1 MSEPKHGKLP
11 PMQSRDD
18 DTVPGV
24 RPLGPPPPMPQ
35 RRQKQRKGD
44 YGEPWRW
51 VGCDTSCDVEGCEHD
66 ETTTLR
72 LESKSGYILNT
83 DVFGGVA
90 FPLIGDEDQVR
101 IVACVNAL
109 AGRDP
114 ETVKRQLEERDKL
127 LAMCKALVD
136 HERTNRYGGLAAIPD
151 DCFVAAK
158 AEIAKAEK
166 PK

>member
-1 MSEPKHGKLP
+1 MSEPK
-11 PMQSRDD
+11 
-18 DTVPGV
+18 
-24 RPLGPPPPMPQ
+24 
-35 RRQKQRKGD
+35 
-44 YGEPWRW
+44 YGEPWKW
-51 VGCDTSCDVEGCEHD
+51 VTDLDDGLDGIVLANLNCIAHDSDTVSLPELH
-66 ETTTLR
+66 R
-72 LESKSGYILNT
+72 
-83 DVFGGVA
+83 A
-90 FPLIGDEDQVR
+90 
-101 IVACVNAL
+101 VACVNAL